1 MFALDDNSSL
11 TDRVYSPNCKLTPPG
26 RLRRSWVPAAAPIGT
41 GDDLHEVTVWIFE
54 IDTPA
59 SIVMVDLLLF
69 RLCGVGPIS
78 QPAFAY
84 SPEYLVELCFT
95 DQEGVVLRGDL
106 FLSVNKIDV
115 CVIIGPN
122 DLKRPPLD
130 GPRQTQYPREKS
142 RRRAFVARR
151 NDRVIELDRH
161 GSISCRCSSPRLDND
176 VPLFSARMV
185 TQGEE
190 KCSAGGCRAN
200 ACGRAARTPGC
211 SSPTARSASRLCS

>member
-1 MFALDDNSSL
+1 MTPAWAASPAPDQQI
-11 TDRVYSPNCKLTPPG
+11 DRVYSPNYKLTPPC
-26 RLRRSWVPAAAPIGT
+26 RLLRSWVPAAAPIGT

-59 SIVMVDLLLF
+59 SIVMVDFLLF

-122 DLKRPPLD
+122 HLKRPHWM
-130 GPRQTQYPREKS
+130 GPGKPNIPARKVADARLSREETI
-142 RRRAFVARR
+142 V
-151 NDRVIELDRH
+151 
-161 GSISCRCSSPRLDND
+161 
-176 VPLFSARMV
+176 
-185 TQGEE
+185 
-190 KCSAGGCRAN
+190 
-200 ACGRAARTPGC
+200 
-211 SSPTARSASRLCS
+211 

>member
-1 MFALDDNSSL
+1 MSALIHTTTEML
-11 TDRVYSPNCKLTPPG
+11 RPPG
-26 RLRRSWVPAAAPIGT
+26 KPGGLSVGARGVVNASESIPIVLRPRPSQRRSWVPAAAPIGT
-41 GDDLHEVTVWIFE
+41 GDDLHEVTIWIFE
-54 IDTPA
+54 IDAPA

-69 RLCGVGPIS
+69 RLCGVGPIP

-106 FLSVNKIDV
+106 FPSVNKIDV

-142 RRRAFVARR
+142 RRRAFVA
-151 NDRVIELDRH
+151 
-161 GSISCRCSSPRLDND
+161 GSSS
-176 VPLFSARMV
+176 A
-185 TQGEE
+185 
-190 KCSAGGCRAN
+190 
-200 ACGRAARTPGC
+200 
-211 SSPTARSASRLCS
+211 

>member
-54 IDTPA
+54 IDTSA
-59 SIVMVDLLLF
+59 SIVMVDLLPF

-95 DQEGVVLRGDL
+95 DQEGVALRGDL

-115 CVIIGPN
+115 CLIIGPN
-122 DLKRPPLD
+122 NLKRSPLNR
-130 GPRQTQYPREKS
+130 PRQTQYPREES
-142 RRRAFVARR
+142 RRRAIVERR
-151 NDRVIELDRH
+151 NASV
-161 GSISCRCSSPRLDND
+161 
-176 VPLFSARMV
+176 
-185 TQGEE
+185 
-190 KCSAGGCRAN
+190 
-200 ACGRAARTPGC
+200 AATEH
-211 SSPTARSASRLCS
+211 